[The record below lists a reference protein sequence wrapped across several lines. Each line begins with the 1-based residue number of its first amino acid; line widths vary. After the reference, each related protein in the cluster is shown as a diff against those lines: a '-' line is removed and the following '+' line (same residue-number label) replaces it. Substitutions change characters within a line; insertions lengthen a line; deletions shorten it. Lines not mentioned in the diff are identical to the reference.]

1 MANDSVL
8 SVGNLIPIK
17 GHDLLLRS
25 IAAIAPGHPHLQCRI
40 IGDGPERGRL
50 QQLARE
56 LRIEDRVQFLARRPR
71 SEVAAAMQDCTLFAL
86 PSWYEG
92 LGCVYLEAM
101 SVERPAIACRGQGI
115 EEVIRHGENGWL
127 VGPNNL
133 DDLTNALRE
142 LTLRPAFAGETRLQR
157 PANRAA
163 RLHSGTSG
171 KEAVVDLP
179 GVPGM
184 KRRLLITTEII
195 SPYRIPVFGALAQHP
210 DVDLHVIFLA
220 ETDPTM
226 RRWKIYKDEIHFSY
240 EVLPHWRRRVAG
252 YNFLLNRGV
261 ASALERA
268 QPDVI
273 VCGGYG
279 YLANWQA
286 MVWARQH
293 NRPVFLWSES
303 NQQDQRRGMPH
314 VEMLK
319 RRFVAACSGF
329 VVPGKSAAAYV
340 ASFGVPGGRIFAAP
354 NAVDNAFFA
363 REASAARSRVFEM
376 RHQFGLPDRYFLYVG
391 RLVFSKGVF
400 DLLDAYSELPPEVRA
415 EVGLLFVGDGVEQPE
430 LEARA
435 RAIHSGTVRFAG
447 FAHRE
452 QLAVYYA
459 LAEALVFPTHT
470 DPWGLVVNEA
480 MACGI
485 PIIAT
490 DAGGCVVDLVQ
501 DGWNGYVVPKSA
513 PEKLAEALT
522 KVAASPELNT
532 AMGTRSAQR
541 IEQNS
546 PQACAAGFVAGM
558 NSVEIRAV

>member
-1 MANDSVL
+1 
-8 SVGNLIPIK
+8 
-17 GHDLLLRS
+17 
-25 IAAIAPGHPHLQCRI
+25 
-40 IGDGPERGRL
+40 
-50 QQLARE
+50 
-56 LRIEDRVQFLARRPR
+56 
-71 SEVAAAMQDCTLFAL
+71 
-86 PSWYEG
+86 
-92 LGCVYLEAM
+92 
-101 SVERPAIACRGQGI
+101 
-115 EEVIRHGENGWL
+115 
-127 VGPNNL
+127 
-133 DDLTNALRE
+133 
-142 LTLRPAFAGETRLQR
+142 
-157 PANRAA
+157 
-163 RLHSGTSG
+163 
-171 KEAVVDLP
+171 
-179 GVPGM
+179 M
-184 KRRLLITTEII
+184 KRRLVITTEII
-195 SPYRIPVFGALAQHP
+195 SPYRIPVFNVLAEHP

-220 ETDPTM
+220 ETDPSM
-226 RRWKIYKDEIHFSY
+226 RRWKIYKDEIRFSY

-261 ASALERA
+261 ASALDRA

-279 YLANWQA
+279 YLASWQ
-286 MVWARQH
+286 VLGWARRH
-293 NRPVFLWSES
+293 KRPVFLWSES

-319 RRFVAACSGF
+319 RRFIGECSGF

-340 ASFGVPGGRIFAAP
+340 ATFGVPREKIFVAP

-363 REASAARSRVFEM
+363 QQASVARSRAAEM
-376 RHQFGLPDRYFLYVG
+376 RRQFGLPERYFLCAG

-400 DLLDAYSELPPEVRA
+400 DLLDAYSQLAPELRA
-415 EVGLLFVGDGVEQPE
+415 ATELLFVGDGVEQPE

-435 RAIHSGTVRFAG
+435 AAIHPGTIRFAG

-459 LAEALVFPTHT
+459 LAEALIFPTHT

-485 PIIAT
+485 PIVAT

-513 PEKLAEALT
+513 PGRLAEALA
-522 KVAASPELNT
+522 KVATSPDLNT
-532 AMGTRSAQR
+532 TMGARSAQR

-546 PQACAAGFVAGM
+546 PQACAAGFVAAM
-558 NSVEIRAV
+558 DSVRAKAA

>member
-1 MANDSVL
+1 
-8 SVGNLIPIK
+8 
-17 GHDLLLRS
+17 
-25 IAAIAPGHPHLQCRI
+25 
-40 IGDGPERGRL
+40 
-50 QQLARE
+50 
-56 LRIEDRVQFLARRPR
+56 
-71 SEVAAAMQDCTLFAL
+71 
-86 PSWYEG
+86 
-92 LGCVYLEAM
+92 
-101 SVERPAIACRGQGI
+101 
-115 EEVIRHGENGWL
+115 
-127 VGPNNL
+127 
-133 DDLTNALRE
+133 
-142 LTLRPAFAGETRLQR
+142 
-157 PANRAA
+157 
-163 RLHSGTSG
+163 
-171 KEAVVDLP
+171 
-179 GVPGM
+179 M
-184 KRRLLITTEII
+184 KRRLVITTEII
-195 SPYRIPVFGALAQHP
+195 SPYRIPVFNVLAEHP

-220 ETDPTM
+220 ETDPSM
-226 RRWKIYKDEIHFSY
+226 RRWKIYKDEIRFSY

-252 YNFLLNRGV
+252 YNVLLNRGV
-261 ASALERA
+261 ASALDQT

-279 YLANWQA
+279 YLASWQ
-286 MVWARQH
+286 VLGWAR
-293 NRPVFLWSES
+293 RLKRRVFLWSES

-319 RRFVAACSGF
+319 RRFIADCSGF

-340 ASFGVPGGRIFAAP
+340 ATFGVPRERIFVAP

-363 REASAARSRVFEM
+363 QQASVARSRAAEL
-376 RHQFGLPDRYFLYVG
+376 RRQFGLPERYFLCVG

-400 DLLDAYSELPPEVRA
+400 DLLDAYSQLAPELRA
-415 EVGLLFVGDGVEQPE
+415 AAELLFVGDGAEQPE

-435 RAIHSGTVRFAG
+435 AAIHPGTIRFAG

-501 DGWNGYVVPKSA
+501 DGWNGYVVPTSA
-513 PEKLAEALT
+513 PGKLAEALA

-532 AMGTRSAQR
+532 TMGARSAQR

-546 PQACAAGFVAGM
+546 PQACAVGFVVAM
-558 NSVEIRAV
+558 NSVRVKAV